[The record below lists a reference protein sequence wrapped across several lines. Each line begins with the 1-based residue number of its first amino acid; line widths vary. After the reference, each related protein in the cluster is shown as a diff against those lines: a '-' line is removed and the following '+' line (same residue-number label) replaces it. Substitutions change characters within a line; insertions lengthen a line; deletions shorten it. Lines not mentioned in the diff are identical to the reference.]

1 MFKNNGLRNMFDPMQ
16 DNAKRRREELGL
28 HNAALHKLFSHPII
42 RLITSRRMSWAGYVI
57 AAAKWTLQKKL
68 TKGKREKSHSG
79 DLGVN
84 VRM

>member
-42 RLITSRRMSWAGYVI
+42 RLITSRMSWAEYVKT
-57 AAAKWTLQKKL
+57 AAK
-68 TKGKREKSHSG
+68 
-79 DLGVN
+79 
-84 VRM
+84 

>member
-57 AAAKWTLQKKL
+57 AAAK
-68 TKGKREKSHSG
+68 
-79 DLGVN
+79 
-84 VRM
+84 